1 MKLGKLSTLW
11 SKAWNI
17 ALFFCGTWPTVNVN
31 LWGAVASASRHQ
43 WPSPRSCKKPPSES
57 LCLPRSLLIT
67 ALPLVYLYLL
77 TYFSPWFDS
86 VLWILS
92 GQTHYNDPRVIS
104 VSISTQKVSLCSYLK
119 LLDFWFGKSYYFTL
133 YIGSH
138 DKSCNGIPAELRLVF
153 ADLSITQWNNCS
165 LLIVT

>member
-1 MKLGKLSTLW
+1 MKMKLGKLSTLW

-31 LWGAVASASRHQ
+31 LWGGVASANRHQ
-43 WPSPRSCKKPPSES
+43 WPSPQSCKKPPSES
-57 LCLPRSLLIT
+57 LCLPRSLLIS

-92 GQTHYNDPRVIS
+92 GQTHYNDQIFELF
-104 VSISTQKVSLCSYLK
+104 LCPLALRTSPCVLIWSYLT
-119 LLDFWFGKSYYFTL
+119 FGLVNHTILPCISAAM
-133 YIGSH
+133 ISH
-138 DKSCNGIPAELRLVF
+138 AMEYQQN
-153 ADLSITQWNNCS
+153 
-165 LLIVT
+165 